1 MSKHF
6 ISLIT
11 VLALISVSGCAT
23 TNNISL
29 EKKEPN
35 AGFMEQYQ
43 SNIANLK
50 KYDLFSYKV
59 ETYEPRILVG
69 YSGRFEWDKNC
80 LEFVSDDSNKKY
92 TPMFP
97 IQSTTID
104 GDGTRFNVSGI
115 KFSIGDN
122 VVLGGSFTKASDNKV
137 SLFTEGNPECLLEET
152 MTII

>member
-50 KYDLFSYKV
+50 KYDLFI
-59 ETYEPRILVG
+59 PIL
-69 YSGRFEWDKNC
+69 KNNTQIAP
-80 LEFVSDDSNKKY
+80 LPLSDRPN
-92 TPMFP
+92 
-97 IQSTTID
+97 
-104 GDGTRFNVSGI
+104 
-115 KFSIGDN
+115 
-122 VVLGGSFTKASDNKV
+122 
-137 SLFTEGNPECLLEET
+137 
-152 MTII
+152 